1 MAEKNE
7 VSQAKPMDL
16 AINNSFIDGLATQ
29 LTEKQ
34 KYGLSFPKDYNPT
47 NALNSAYLI
56 LQDMVVKKKK
66 GNDWL
71 EIPVLQHCTKQSI
84 AASLL
89 DMTVQALSPMKRQC
103 YFIPYGDKLTL
114 IRSYQGTMAIA
125 KRVGAKRIVAEVIY
139 KGDSFKYHIEDGIKI
154 IDEHIQDFQNIDNEN
169 IIGAYAI
176 VTTDEYTHVE
186 IMNMKQ
192 LQKAW
197 SKGKG
202 YDPNKGVHT
211 DFTDQMAKKTVINRA
226 CKNFINSSDDGYL
239 MEAFEKT
246 EENETLNA
254 IDEEVRQEIEENA
267 NTIDFDEEVDVSGQV
282 AEQEIQAG
290 EVIEETET
298 GGDPF

>member
-1 MAEKNE
+1 MGNE
-7 VSQAKPMDL
+7 VAQTRPMDV
-16 AINNSFIDGLATQ
+16 AINNSFINGLAAQ
-29 LTEKQ
+29 LAEKQ

-47 NALNSAYLI
+47 NALNSAYLV

-66 GNDWL
+66 GNDWI

-103 YFIPYGDKLTL
+103 YFIPYGEKLTL
-114 IRSYQGTMAIA
+114 IRSYQGTMSVA
-125 KRVGAKRIVAEVIY
+125 KRVGARRIVAEVIY
-139 KGDSFKYHIEDGIKI
+139 KGDSFKYHIEDGIKV
-154 IDEHIQDFQNIDNEN
+154 IDEHIQDFQNIDNDN
-169 IIGAYAI
+169 IVGAYAI

-197 SKGKG
+197 SKGRG

-226 CKNFINSSDDGYL
+226 CKNIINSSDDGYL

-246 EENETLNA
+246 EENENVNA
-254 IDEEVRQEIEENA
+254 VDEDVKQDIQENA
-267 NTIDFDEEVDVSGQV
+267 NTIDFDEEVDFSQDLEPQSDSAKDAVNESS
-282 AEQEIQAG
+282 
-290 EVIEETET
+290 
-298 GGDPF
+298 GDPF